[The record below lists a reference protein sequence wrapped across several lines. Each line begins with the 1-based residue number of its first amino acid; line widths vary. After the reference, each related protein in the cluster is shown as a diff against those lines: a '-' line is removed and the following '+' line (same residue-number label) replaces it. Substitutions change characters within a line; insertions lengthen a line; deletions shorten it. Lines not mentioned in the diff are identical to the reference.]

1 MHGKLT
7 VTIINCY
14 WNLKNIIVVHH
25 GVNKEYKLPN
35 VAIINKLLTS
45 MSTNYKHQRFAN
57 IHISTFYLVCMMD
70 SVYVSLPSRE
80 RETYKLNQWPGQVEH
95 ISLHTCVTCHRPTCP
110 WLDVLLRN
118 SMVNKK
124 KLVEIGDYYF
134 PCLNFIRLTV
144 KENWYA
150 LPEIWSLIR
159 DDWKSCI
166 KCRTFCFCLKKI
178 LFEQKSNKSR
188 QLQIYKFLNLQRDC

>member
-1 MHGKLT
+1 MVCTKCTNYQMWLSSTNCGHQCPQ
-7 VTIINCY
+7 IINIKG
-14 WNLKNIIVVHH
+14 L
-25 GVNKEYKLPN
+25 
-35 VAIINKLLTS
+35 
-45 MSTNYKHQRFAN
+45 Q
-57 IHISTFYLVCMMD
+57 ISTFQHFTWCVWWIVCMYLCQ
-70 SVYVSLPSRE
+70 VE

-95 ISLHTCVTCHRPTCP
+95 ISLHTCVTCHQPTCP